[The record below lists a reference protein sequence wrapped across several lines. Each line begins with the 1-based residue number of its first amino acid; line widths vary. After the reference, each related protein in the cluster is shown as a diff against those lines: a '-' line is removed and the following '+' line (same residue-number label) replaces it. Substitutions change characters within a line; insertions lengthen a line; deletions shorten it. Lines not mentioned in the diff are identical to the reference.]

1 MTNLPGIKRG
11 FQFGQGGVSWCTRCN
26 GLRCKEDVGFLC
38 DKSGNV
44 KGYIIDSERLSET
57 AFKEYPG
64 YNKRTKDSPPSDG
77 IYKRPLDVKI
87 LLSRHPA
94 NVKTVAFSNDV
105 LTLLL
110 VGVEGCDDFVKG
122 VREVPYDTLPECLEP
137 NNLNRKAEEVLKG
150 ERSVTEIELVKG
162 SGQTNYRDLCSNPLT
177 RGY

>member
-1 MTNLPGIKRG
+1 MTSLPKIRRG
-11 FQFGQGGVSWCTRCN
+11 FHFGQGGVSWCTRCN

-57 AFKEYPG
+57 AFKEYSG

-77 IYKRPLDVKI
+77 IYKRPLDVKK
-87 LLSRHPA
+87 LLSRNPVYV
-94 NVKTVAFSNDV
+94 NTVQFSDDV
-105 LTLLL
+105 LKLLL

-122 VREVPYDTLPECLEP
+122 FREVHNANHSNGMDSM
-137 NNLNRKAEEVLKG
+137 NLNRKAAEVLSGKA
-150 ERSVTEIELVKG
+150 SVTDIKLVKS
-162 SGQTNYRDLCSNPLT
+162 SGQKNYRNLNSNPLT